1 MYISFFIYSLSSIF
15 SKLASMQDFMSLKY
29 VFCFGAINVIL
40 GLYAVLWQQV
50 LKKVELYVAMSN
62 KPLVLVF
69 NCIIG
74 FFLFKEAI
82 NYKMIIGMALIT
94 VGLVII
100 GYKKEPLEN
109 EK

>member
-1 MYISFFIYSLSSIF
+1 M
-15 SKLASMQDFMSLKY
+15 
-29 VFCFGAINVIL
+29 IL

-50 LKKVELYVAMSN
+50 LKKVELSVAMSN
-62 KPLVLVF
+62 KPVVLVF

-74 FFLFKEAI
+74 FFLFNEAI

-109 EK
+109 DK